1 MLKHVL
7 VPLDGSNLAEEA
19 LAYALDI
26 VAADGTITLV
36 CAIEVPDVPVYGYY
50 PPVTVPDYEST
61 KNELLPIARHY
72 LEGLTSDITKNG
84 KLATFEAT
92 MGDPVT
98 VITEAAERLHVDAI
112 VMSTHGR
119 SGISRFLFGSV
130 TNKVLSAK
138 VCPVFVIP
146 SKEKVAQ
153 EKPMKVAEHVKPPLA
168 QG

>member
-7 VPLDGSNLAEEA
+7 VPLDGSKLAEEA
-19 LAYALDI
+19 ISHALDI
-26 VAADGTITLV
+26 IAPDGRITLV

-72 LEGLTSDITKNG
+72 MDGLAADLTKNG
-84 KLATFEAT
+84 VKTVFEVT

-98 VITEAAERLHVDAI
+98 IITETAERLHVDAI

-130 TNKVLSAK
+130 TNKILGAK
-138 VCPVFVIP
+138 ICPVFVVP
-146 SKEKVAQ
+146 SKEAVAH
-153 EKPMKVAEHVKPPLA
+153 EKPVKVAEHSA
-168 QG
+168 

>member
-19 LAYALDI
+19 LTHALEI
-26 VAADGTITLV
+26 VAPGGTVTLV

-61 KNELLPIARHY
+61 KNDLLPIARHY

-84 KLATFEAT
+84 QLATFEVT
-92 MGDPVT
+92 IGDPVT
-98 VITEAAERLHVDAI
+98 VITETAERLHVDAI

-146 SKEKVAQ
+146 NKEKAAQ
-153 EKPMKVAEHVKPPLA
+153 EKPLKAVEHMN
-168 QG
+168 

>member
-7 VPLDGSNLAEEA
+7 VPLDGSKLAEEA
-19 LAYALDI
+19 LAHALEI
-26 VAADGTITLV
+26 VAPDGKITLV

-50 PPVTVPDYEST
+50 PPVTVPDYEAT

-72 LEGLTSDITKNG
+72 LEGLASDITKKG
-84 KLATFEAT
+84 TVASYEVT

-98 VITEAAERLHVDAI
+98 VITETAERLHVDAI
-112 VMSTHGR
+112 AMSTHGR

-130 TNKVLSAK
+130 TNKILGAK

-146 SKEKVAQ
+146 SREGITH
-153 EKPMKVAEHVKPPLA
+153 EKPVKLTDHIN
-168 QG
+168 

>member
-7 VPLDGSNLAEEA
+7 VPLDGSKLAEEA
-19 LAYALDI
+19 IAHALD
-26 VAADGTITLV
+26 VVSPEGRITLV

-72 LEGLTSDITKNG
+72 LDGLASDLTKNG
-84 KLATFEAT
+84 VKTAFEVT

-98 VITEAAERLHVDAI
+98 IITETAERLHVDAI

-130 TNKVLSAK
+130 TNKILGAK
-138 VCPVFVIP
+138 ICPVFVIP
-146 SKEKVAQ
+146 SKETVTH
-153 EKPMKVAEHVKPPLA
+153 EKPVKALEHSV
-168 QG
+168 